1 MLDADTRRD
10 IEELKRQ
17 LKYFEDQEASLLNE
31 LETVRARKMEVKDK
45 LKVLSDDEKY
55 QQDMLAMVYQ
65 QRHGKPTTNPDEL
78 NM

>member
-17 LKYFEDQEASLLNE
+17 LKYFEDQETSLLNE

-65 QRHGKPTTNPDEL
+65 QRHGKPNTNPDEL